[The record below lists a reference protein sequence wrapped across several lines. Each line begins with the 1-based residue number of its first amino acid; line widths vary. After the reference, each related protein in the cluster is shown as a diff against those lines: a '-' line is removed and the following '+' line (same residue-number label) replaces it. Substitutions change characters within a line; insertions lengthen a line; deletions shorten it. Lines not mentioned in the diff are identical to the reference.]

1 MAPTIGARRGADDTT
16 VTDVATQF
24 RIVTGRT
31 CSIPS
36 SKFIEYSY
44 SSVIRLTSNFGHLTI
59 NFAAHSAR
67 LCKLTKQQPVIAG
80 GPEHVVLL
88 LMLTGPIDIFARSND
103 LPSWRHPFCFTCNFD
118 HCHWS
123 LFTQSPQHV
132 NAVVRCAANPDP
144 PDLHRR
150 AD

>member
-1 MAPTIGARRGADDTT
+1 MVAPTIGARRGADDTT

-24 RIVTGRT
+24 GIVTGRT
-31 CSIPS
+31 YSIPS

-44 SSVIRLTSNFGHLTI
+44 SSVIRLTSNFGNLTI

-67 LCKLTKQQPVIAG
+67 LCKLTKQQPVVAG
-80 GPEHVVLL
+80 GSEHVVLL
-88 LMLTGPIDIFARSND
+88 LTYAANRYFARSND
-103 LPSWRHPFCFTCNFD
+103 LPYWRHPFCFTCNVD

-123 LFTQSPQHV
+123 LFTQLPQHV